1 MLSQL
6 YLENIAVIEKV
17 SVHFH
22 HGFNVLTGETG
33 AGKSILIDSI
43 GAILG
48 GRVSHDLIRTGAK
61 SAFISA
67 VFTGIGP
74 EAVAKLQQLGFQPEE
89 DGTLVIQREISLD
102 SKSSCRVNG
111 RPAAV
116 STLREIGPL
125 LVNILGQ
132 HESYG
137 LLSPEN
143 HIRYLDSM
151 GMPENLV
158 KDYTAV
164 FGEVRRLRRELD
176 SLNMDETQKAR
187 QIDLLKYQINELESA
202 DLKEGEQEE
211 LDRRRM
217 MYRNSEKIA
226 SAVGA
231 AKSALDGGEEA
242 EGAVSAVSE
251 AAGKLSSAERY
262 LPELHN
268 LAERLQ
274 NISYDLEDCS
284 GELSGYTD
292 QMEYNPAEL
301 NRIETRLDTIY
312 RLGLKYGGSV
322 ENMFAYLEK
331 SRAELKKIQTSDETA
346 EHLRVQYRENAEKAQ
361 KLALEMSSWR
371 SKAARSFAAQVK
383 KELEF
388 LNMPHVVFEVRQE
401 RCPLN
406 TTGCDAVEFLI
417 STNAGEPAKPL
428 AKIASGG
435 ELSRIML
442 AVKTVLSGLDEV
454 ETLIFDEIDTGVSGA
469 AAQKIGLKL
478 KEVSESRQVIC
489 VTHLAQIAAL
499 ADSQYL
505 IRKQVHDGRTY
516 TDVEELNRK
525 GRRQELARMIGG
537 TNITPLTLQNAEE
550 MLHLAHPDEKSS

>member
-43 GAILG
+43 DAILG

-67 VFTGIGP
+67 VFTGVGP
-74 EAVAKLQQLGFQPEE
+74 EAVAKLQELGFQPEE

-158 KDYTAV
+158 KGYTAV

-202 DLKEGEQEE
+202 DLKKGEQEE

-231 AKSALDGGEEA
+231 AKAALDGGEEA

-251 AAGKLSSAERY
+251 AADKLGSAERY

-268 LAERLQ
+268 LTERLQ

-301 NRIETRLDTIY
+301 DRIETRLDTIY

-322 ENMFAYLEK
+322 ENMLVYLEK

-346 EHLRVQYRENAEKAQ
+346 ERLRVQYKGNAEKAQ

-371 SKAARSFAAQVK
+371 SKAAINFAAQVK

-401 RCPLN
+401 HCPLN
-406 TTGCDAVEFLI
+406 PKGCDTVEFLI

-442 AVKTVLSGLDEV
+442 AVKTVLSGRDEV
-454 ETLIFDEIDTGVSGA
+454 GTLIFDEIDTGVSGA

-516 TDVEELNRK
+516 TDVEELDRI

-537 TNITPLTLQNAEE
+537 TNITLLTLQNAEE
-550 MLHLAHPDEKSS
+550 MLHLAHPDEKSP